1 MRKILIAVLILSL
14 CCCKQ
19 NKRAIVVS
27 KIRKASKLATVEFTI
42 DKTVF
47 ASRDKKLLWLIKLN
61 HADFLAYTQAFVK
74 TGIDLNKLQPD
85 DVVIDGK
92 MIRLTLP
99 HIEVLNFSYPI
110 EKYRIDKEIT
120 RNAFLNRFTIEDY
133 DKFYQ
138 QAEINIRNNLKY
150 LGIIKTTEEK
160 TRLMIESLL
169 KNLGYNEIYIDFK
182 KGELIPEVATEI
194 IE

>member
-1 MRKILIAVLILSL
+1 M
-14 CCCKQ
+14 
-19 NKRAIVVS
+19 VS

-150 LGIIKTTEEK
+150 LGIVKTTEEK
-160 TRLMIESLL
+160 TIS
-169 KNLGYNEIYIDFK
+169 
-182 KGELIPEVATEI
+182 VATSGI
-194 IE
+194 SSPFLKSI